1 MTIEENLIA
10 VRLDFSLPS
19 FTKGIDR
26 RYKSGQDT
34 YAKEMV
40 EQFDIRPADYNLPTS
55 SLSGGNAQKV
65 VVALG
70 GISWQ

>member
-1 MTIEENLIA
+1 MMN
-10 VRLDFSLPS
+10 
-19 FTKGIDR
+19 
-26 RYKSGQDT
+26 KSGQDT

-55 SLSGGNAQKV
+55 SLSGGNAQKGRSSP
-65 VVALG
+65 G